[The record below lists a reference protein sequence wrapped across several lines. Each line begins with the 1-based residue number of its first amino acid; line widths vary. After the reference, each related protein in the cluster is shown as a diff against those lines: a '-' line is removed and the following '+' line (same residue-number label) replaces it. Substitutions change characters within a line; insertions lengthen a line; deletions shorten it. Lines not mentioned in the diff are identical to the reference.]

1 MGDGMRFAATALIL
15 FASVLGSSPAYA
27 EGWTG
32 DLTIHMAFTED
43 SDLLVVSTTDGNQ
56 YATGC
61 GVNQWIVHAATEERR
76 SRAWA
81 TILTAIGT
89 GKKIRFWFKDTCSNW
104 SYHSASAVMI
114 VQ

>member
-1 MGDGMRFAATALIL
+1 MRFVAAALI
-15 FASVLGSSPAYA
+15 FASIMGSRPAYA

-43 SDLLVVSTTDGNQ
+43 SDLLVVSTTDGTQ
-56 YATGC
+56 HTPGC
-61 GVNQWIVHAATEERR
+61 VVNQWIINAATEERR

-89 GKKIRFWFKDTCSNW
+89 GKKIRFWSKDTCSTW
-104 SYHSASAVMI
+104 SYHSAYAVML